1 MVGLTFRVIAI
12 AEATMTG
19 GNKNQPTT
27 TTSQKEEEKKKN
39 NNNQPTTSHNQQNL
53 LWPCEILKADAFIGY
68 IYIYIY
74 ISLEDVFII

>member
-68 IYIYIY
+68 IYIYI
-74 ISLEDVFII
+74 SLEDVFII